1 MSERINNKIFGFF
14 ENTTLNTSK
23 TSTMITS
30 TTSTVKPTTTS
41 TLKPTVQHISV
52 YQDNSE
58 VIETINSL
66 KNFLVIVTVLIGLIV
81 IYKIIKLCRQGYKIH
96 NDRIINRHQN
106 SSERL

>member
-1 MSERINNKIFGFF
+1 MSERINDKIFGFF
-14 ENTTLNTSK
+14 ENTTFNTSK

-30 TTSTVKPTTTS
+30 TTSTVKPSTTS

-66 KNFLVIVTVLIGLIV
+66 KIFLVIVTV
-81 IYKIIKLCRQGYKIH
+81 IYKIIKLCRQGYKLH
-96 NDRIINRHQN
+96 NDRIIMRHQN
-106 SSERL
+106 SNEHL